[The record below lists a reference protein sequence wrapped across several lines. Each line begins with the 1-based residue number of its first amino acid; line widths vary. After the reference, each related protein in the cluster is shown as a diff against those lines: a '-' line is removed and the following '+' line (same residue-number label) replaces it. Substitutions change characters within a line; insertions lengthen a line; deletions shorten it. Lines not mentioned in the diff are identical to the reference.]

1 MVVQFASFRS
11 GQAAFIR
18 NVILKASNGFF
29 FFDKSYVTRRGISN
43 QAPQHYLSDL
53 LRSLIKTLFNHTDC
67 LAELGTPFRMFLM
80 LRSLELRNNPIY
92 AETLCAG
99 NVLLC
104 GAKPRERRDKQL
116 GKASAS
122 TCPSEAQISASRT
135 YSTASSVVWRHCVPI
150 WLDLWAKQKMHEG
163 DW

>member
-1 MVVQFASFRS
+1 M
-11 GQAAFIR
+11 
-18 NVILKASNGFF
+18 GFF

-53 LRSLIKTLFNHTDC
+53 LWSLINHTGC
-67 LAELGTPFRMFLM
+67 LAELDSLFRMFLM